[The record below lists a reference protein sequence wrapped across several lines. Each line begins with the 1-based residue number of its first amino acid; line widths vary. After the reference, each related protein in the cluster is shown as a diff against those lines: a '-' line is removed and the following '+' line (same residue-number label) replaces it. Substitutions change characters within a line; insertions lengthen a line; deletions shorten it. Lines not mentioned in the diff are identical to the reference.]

1 MTMPPLAPAF
11 TLGHFTSDAVR
22 SSLPF
27 MNDTQETVMTLTL
40 APLTGVLVISN
51 DMDDHP
57 KWGLPLAKHNNNANR
72 DDLLFE
78 AERDQDFVSAFV
90 AISPQNRATT
100 LAHVSWRA
108 SWKIRCKFVGIT
120 CQPTLVDKTFKVD
133 PWQLGQPADTEQ
145 AALLTDLSGDYAH
158 TANGWTSAAVQA
170 LDNSDAGVSFLS
182 SRPTGVPTD
191 FWRPRRNIP

>member
-1 MTMPPLAPAF
+1 
-11 TLGHFTSDAVR
+11 
-22 SSLPF
+22 
-27 MNDTQETVMTLTL
+27 
-40 APLTGVLVISN
+40 
-51 DMDDHP
+51 MDDHP
-57 KWGLPLAKHNNNANR
+57 NWGLPLAKHNNNANR

-100 LAHVSWRA
+100 LAYVCWRA

-133 PWQLGQPADTEQ
+133 QWQLGQPADTEQ

-158 TANGWTSAAVQA
+158 TANGWDSRR
-170 LDNSDAGVSFLS
+170 DAGARPFRHRHELPQFPADRRADGFLAS
-182 SRPTGVPTD
+182 QA
-191 FWRPRRNIP
+191 